1 MASSLQGGH
10 WEATLFSPCYSF
22 SWIKSC
28 SIFSQSWQ
36 PLFIFLNDTWYP
48 QAPSTPP
55 PPPPPFSWRDT
66 LRRACVGGGDEKWMS
81 GVVEECVRGVRR
93 QGYTSLSRQPH
104 ADCLQVFCRGVRFT
118 FHLVGDRQSL
128 TLMYFWTLCAIGG
141 KPYEAV
147 YKLSASEGLSAFL
160 FHSAW
165 RVFPFCF

>member
-1 MASSLQGGH
+1 MTPD
-10 WEATLFSPCYSF
+10 TL
-22 SWIKSC
+22 K
-28 SIFSQSWQ
+28 
-36 PLFIFLNDTWYP
+36 
-48 QAPSTPP
+48 PP
-55 PPPPPFSWRDT
+55 APPPFSWRDT

-147 YKLSASEGLSAFL
+147 YKLSASDGLSAFL

-165 RVFPFCF
+165 RVFPFLFLIKSSAEQLACCIVVLSSDRLDFLRF